1 MTITSTPPP
10 APQEPPSRPTLLTP
24 EEVAQYLRISQKTLA
39 NWRCADRGPRYL
51 RIGRDIRYPENA
63 LVDWLEQGVP
73 MVPSGESDART
84 RA

>member
-10 APQEPPSRPTLLTP
+10 TPQEPPSRPTLLTP

-39 NWRCADRGPRYL
+39 NWRCAERGPRYL

-63 LVDWLEQGVP
+63 LLDWLEHGATTTP
-73 MVPSGESDART
+73 PGGSDAST
-84 RA
+84 